1 MRRMKSQ
8 SPPRQVKSA
17 NNKEEATLAKQA
29 SIQSANTRINDAMPT
44 NESSACASTTNLI
57 EGNLDSTGN
66 FESVLGVTQ
75 SSIRRDSTKGK
86 NGNVKGVL

>member
-1 MRRMKSQ
+1 MKSQ

-44 NESSACASTTNLI
+44 NESSACASTTNL
-57 EGNLDSTGN
+57 DSTGN